1 MDLVNYKKQSKPR
14 SKGASALKSKH
25 STSST
30 PSLHTSKGSKSS
42 LIKHEE
48 PPAIQEDKE
57 EAAKTVADKM
67 EEEVAAEAKSRVRK
81 EEKKDTE
88 KIIII
93 KYILISMQARLVTT
107 F

>member
-1 MDLVNYKKQSKPR
+1 MDLVNHKKQNKPR

-48 PPAIQEDKE
+48 PPAIQEGKE

-81 EEKKDTE
+81 EEKKTDTE
-88 KIIII
+88 KINNKSNIVSFRR
-93 KYILISMQARLVTT
+93 KHDW
-107 F
+107 